1 MENLTAIRKESHA
14 TQQEVADYLGIS
26 RQAYGN
32 YESGKREPD
41 YETLLKLG
49 EYFNC
54 SIDYLL
60 GSSRSVRYPLL
71 SEFERSLLEQ
81 YRNEHPPF
89 KVRFANFLISRMRAD
104 RTHEVPLSIQ
114 GNLRVLHSVA
124 YISSVARGAVIF
136 SKVNS
141 PFYFTILR

>member
-1 MENLTAIRKESHA
+1 MENLTIIRKESHA

-60 GSSRSVRYPLL
+60 GSSRGVRYPLL

-81 YRNEHPPF
+81 YRSATP
-89 KVRFANFLISRMRAD
+89 AIQSAD
-104 RTHEVPLSIQ
+104 RIHEVPLSIQ

-124 YISSVARGAVIF
+124 YISSVARGAAIF

-141 PFYFTILR
+141 PFYSTILR

>member
-1 MENLTAIRKESHA
+1 MENLTIIRKESHA

-60 GSSRSVRYPLL
+60 GSSRGVRYPLL
-71 SEFERSLLEQ
+71 SEFERNLLEQ
-81 YRNEHPPF
+81 YHFYPRPPRGGRQQKQRQKLYF
-89 KVRFANFLISRMRAD
+89 QTNYTTFC
-104 RTHEVPLSIQ
+104 T
-114 GNLRVLHSVA
+114 NLEE
-124 YISSVARGAVIF
+124 
-136 SKVNS
+136 
-141 PFYFTILR
+141 P

>member
-1 MENLTAIRKESHA
+1 MENLTIIRKESHA

-60 GSSRSVRYPLL
+60 GSSRGVRYPLL
-71 SEFERSLLEQ
+71 SEFERNLLELS
-81 YRNEHPPF
+81 
-89 KVRFANFLISRMRAD
+89 LI
-104 RTHEVPLSIQ
+104 HI
-114 GNLRVLHSVA
+114 
-124 YISSVARGAVIF
+124 
-136 SKVNS
+136 
-141 PFYFTILR
+141 

>member
-1 MENLTAIRKESHA
+1 MENLTIIRKESHA

-60 GSSRSVRYPLL
+60 GSSRGVRYPLL
-71 SEFERSLLEQ
+71 SEFERNLLEQ
-81 YRNEHPPF
+81 YRCSLFAINYNQ
-89 KVRFANFLISRMRAD
+89 RFTSISRTKR
-104 RTHEVPLSIQ
+104 
-114 GNLRVLHSVA
+114 
-124 YISSVARGAVIF
+124 SS
-136 SKVNS
+136 
-141 PFYFTILR
+141 PTLCPTI

>member
-1 MENLTAIRKESHA
+1 MPPSRKS
-14 TQQEVADYLGIS
+14 L
-26 RQAYGN
+26 
-32 YESGKREPD
+32 D

-81 YRNEHPPF
+81 YRNATP
-89 KVRFANFLISRMRAD
+89 
-104 RTHEVPLSIQ
+104 SIQ
-114 GNLRVLHSVA
+114 S
-124 YISSVARGAVIF
+124 AVCKLLDLKDE
-136 SKVNS
+136 S
-141 PFYFTILR
+141 

>member
-1 MENLTAIRKESHA
+1 MENLTIIRKESHA

-32 YESGKREPD
+32 REPD

-60 GSSRSVRYPLL
+60 GSSRGVRYPLL
-71 SEFERSLLEQ
+71 SEFERNLLEQ
-81 YRNEHPPF
+81 YRSATP
-89 KVRFANFLISRMRAD
+89 A
-104 RTHEVPLSIQ
+104 IQ
-114 GNLRVLHSVA
+114 S
-124 YISSVARGAVIF
+124 AVC
-136 SKVNS
+136 KLLDLNGEA
-141 PFYFTILR
+141 

>member
-1 MENLTAIRKESHA
+1 MENLTIIRKESHA
-14 TQQEVADYLGIS
+14 TQQEVADHLGIS

-60 GSSRSVRYPLL
+60 GSSRGVRYPLL
-71 SEFERSLLEQ
+71 SEFERNLLEQ
-81 YRNEHPPF
+81 YRSATP
-89 KVRFANFLISRMRAD
+89 A
-104 RTHEVPLSIQ
+104 IQ
-114 GNLRVLHSVA
+114 S
-124 YISSVARGAVIF
+124 AVC
-136 SKVNS
+136 KLLDLNGEA
-141 PFYFTILR
+141 

>member
-1 MENLTAIRKESHA
+1 MENLTIIRKESHA

-54 SIDYLL
+54 SIDILVRKIFHLCRKRERL
-60 GSSRSVRYPLL
+60 G
-71 SEFERSLLEQ
+71 
-81 YRNEHPPF
+81 
-89 KVRFANFLISRMRAD
+89 KIG
-104 RTHEVPLSIQ
+104 T
-114 GNLRVLHSVA
+114 
-124 YISSVARGAVIF
+124 
-136 SKVNS
+136 
-141 PFYFTILR
+141 